1 MLQEVLSTSALRDH
15 KRQRAQD
22 DRDGKPGCVIIRGS
36 GLRTIVTANQ
46 VGLPRVPKE
55 LMRQSPTLRSCIF

>member
-22 DRDGKPGCVIIRGS
+22 DRDGKPGW
-36 GLRTIVTANQ
+36 
-46 VGLPRVPKE
+46 
-55 LMRQSPTLRSCIF
+55 SPPSAKRAYAAITHPSLLHFLNIPL